1 MENTLSNLIAQPP
14 QTAPTDALTISS
26 LIFNPQAFQA
36 LENMAEMLCKNSGMV
51 PEHLRNKKGDMMAII
66 MQSARWNLDVLM
78 VAQSTFCVNGIIGY
92 EAKLIQAIVKSNGN
106 ICFTGEYYGD
116 WGKIVGNTKTQS
128 TTKKGKYGDYSSDIE
143 VPNWTQ
149 KDELSVGYRI
159 IGRFPDGT
167 SEELDVPLVTCKPR
181 HSTNWTLNPKQQ
193 IHYTGVKR
201 WVRQFAPHLA
211 AGVKDYDDVVATT
224 EKEINP
230 KPKDKTMAPVPV
242 KMTKSEPKPLC
253 ISKAEEI
260 ENIIKCTSSINDTT
274 EVYEFIAEAYKK
286 KQITQD
292 EAKNLSGLLKAKYEE
307 ILPADAPPTKK

>member
-1 MENTLSNLIAQPP
+1 
-14 QTAPTDALTISS
+14 
-26 LIFNPQAFQA
+26 
-36 LENMAEMLCKNSGMV
+36 
-51 PEHLRNKKGDMMAII
+51 MAII

-106 ICFTGEYYGD
+106 IRFTGEYYGD
-116 WGKIVGNTKTQS
+116 WSKIEGNTKTQFS
-128 TTKKGKYGDYSSDIE
+128 TKKGKYGDYNTE
-143 VPNWTQ
+143 TELPNWTH
-149 KDELSVGYRI
+149 KDELNVGYRI
-159 IGRFPDGT
+159 MGHFPDGT

-230 KPKDKTMAPVPV
+230 KPKGKTMAPVSVQVATEPV
-242 KMTKSEPKPLC
+242 ESP
-253 ISKAEEI
+253 ISKCGEFK
-260 ENIIKCTSSINDTT
+260 NLIKCINTLTDVGETKRYL
-274 EVYEFIAEAYKK
+274 EESYKAAELNEQEYKEL
-286 KQITQD
+286 QI
-292 EAKNLSGLLKAKYEE
+292 LLKAKHQE
-307 ILPADAPPTKK
+307 LMPADAPPTKK